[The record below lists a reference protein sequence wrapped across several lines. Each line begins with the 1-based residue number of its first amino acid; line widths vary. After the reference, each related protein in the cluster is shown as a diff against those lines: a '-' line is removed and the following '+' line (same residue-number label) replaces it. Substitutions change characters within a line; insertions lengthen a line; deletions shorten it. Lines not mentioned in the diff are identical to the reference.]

1 MAAWIKKLMGSE
13 FMDDSQEDVALAPNE
28 ELEETSPRQRMTQ
41 DSDED
46 DENDGQLAVDVYQ
59 DKDNVYL
66 KSTIAGVKPEDLDI
80 SIGSNIV
87 TIRGERQQEEEIK
100 GADYIVQECYWG
112 SFSRSMALPVEIDP
126 DKAEADLKD
135 GILTLTLPKA
145 SRAKTKKLKIKSGI

>member
-1 MAAWIKKLMGSE
+1 MGSE
-13 FMDDSQEDVALAPNE
+13 FMDEDQENVAIVPNE
-28 ELEETSPRQRMTQ
+28 EPEEVQENE
-41 DSDED
+41 SDED
-46 DENDGQLAVDVYQ
+46 DNDGQLAVDVFQ
-59 DKDNVYL
+59 DKDNVYM

-87 TIRGERQQEEEIK
+87 TVRGERQQEEEIK

-112 SFSRSMALPVEIDP
+112 SFSRSVALPVEIDP

-145 SRAKTKKLKIKSGI
+145 SRAKTKKLKIKSTV

>member
-1 MAAWIKKLMGSE
+1 MAWLKKILGSE
-13 FMDDSQEDVALAPNE
+13 YFDENPRDEVALVPN
-28 ELEETSPRQRMTQ
+28 
-41 DSDED
+41 DEAQEMAMKAAGME
-46 DENDGQLAVDVYQ
+46 DEGDEGQLAVDVYQ
-59 DKDNVYL
+59 DKDNVYV

-87 TIRGERQQEEEIK
+87 TIRGERQQEEEVK
-100 GADYIVQECYWG
+100 GADYIMQECYWG
-112 SFSRSMALPVEIDP
+112 AFSRSMALPVEIDP